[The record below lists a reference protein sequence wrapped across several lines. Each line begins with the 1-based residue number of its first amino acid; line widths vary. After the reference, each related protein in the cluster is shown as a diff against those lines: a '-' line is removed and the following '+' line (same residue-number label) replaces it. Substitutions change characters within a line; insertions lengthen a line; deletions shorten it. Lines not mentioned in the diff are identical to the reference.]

1 MVYDGQFDW
10 SAATEITSARL
21 DNIEFAAAHSALRIY
36 HDGTSWPARTSV
48 TTSLTTPVDWVGPAP
63 LPTDFQLGPD
73 TLWDTSATATVS
85 STPYRYGG
93 QPLFAPWPNSAGTP
107 WQGTPASWTAPA
119 AAASVVKADTAVTL
133 AGDTSYTLVT
143 AGNGALV
150 SGVNASQP
158 AFSITANPGHALAVW
173 IWVDDPTR
181 VASMAVYAGTSS
193 GNSYYWNLVTSAPTA
208 DKPILYPN
216 RWRRFTLH
224 PSASSGKDGTP
235 VDTGIN
241 RVVFNVTDTG
251 SAVTARISNRME
263 WVPSATTS
271 FPNGVVSFDF
281 DDSYLSVK
289 NAIPLL
295 GQHGWRASLA
305 PILSLVGAS
314 SSLYL
319 TWNDIQEIQGNLGW
333 PVKSHCR
340 YNTTPI
346 AEHAGFATLSE
357 QQMVDA
363 ISGTRD
369 AIMGRGLF
377 GSEDWAAPNGS
388 YGTGVESLMV
398 AQILQPYIR
407 SARVTQGTRV
417 AETLPPGD
425 RYMLANKSDVGGPSN
440 PITNYTTATTGLLD
454 KCKAAKGWLHLTIHS
469 VITSGTATTNQITTT
484 DLATLLTAIDTKG
497 MAVAPTAEVMEAL
510 R

>member
-1 MVYDGQFDW
+1 VAYTGQFDW
-10 SAATEITSARL
+10 SSSTEITSAAL
-21 DNIEFAAAHSALRIY
+21 DNIEEGVARSALRIY
-36 HDGTSWPARTSV
+36 HNGTSWPARTTA
-48 TTSLTTPVDWVGPAP
+48 TTSLTMPVDWVGPAP
-63 LPTDFQLGPD
+63 LPTDFVLGPD
-73 TLWDTSATATVS
+73 TLWDTSATAVATS
-85 STPYRYGG
+85 APYRYGG
-93 QPLFAPWPNSAGTP
+93 QPLFAPYPASAGTT
-107 WQGTPASWTAPA
+107 WQGVPASWTAPA
-119 AAASVVKADTAVTL
+119 AAATVTKADTAVTL

-143 AGNGALV
+143 KGDAAFV
-150 SGVNASQP
+150 SGVNASCP

-173 IWVDDPTR
+173 IWVDDPTK
-181 VASMAVYAGTSS
+181 VAAMSVYAGSSS

-224 PSASSGKDGTP
+224 PSASSGMDGAP
-235 VDTGIN
+235 VNTALT

-263 WVPSATTS
+263 WVPSATTA
-271 FPNGVVSFDF
+271 FPNGVVSMDF
-281 DDSYLSVK
+281 DDSYSSVK
-289 NAIPLL
+289 LAVPVL

-314 SSLYL
+314 ASLYL
-319 TWNDIQEIQGNLGW
+319 TWNDIQEIQGALGW

-346 AEHAGFATLSE
+346 AEHTGFTTLSE

-369 AIMGRGLF
+369 AIMGRGLY
-377 GSEDWAAPNGS
+377 GSEDWAAPNGA
-388 YGTGVESLMV
+388 YGTGVESQMV

-407 SARVTQGTRV
+407 CARVTQGTRV

-440 PITNYTTATTGLLD
+440 PITNYTT
-454 KCKAAKGWLHLTIHS
+454 W
-469 VITSGTATTNQITTT
+469 
-484 DLATLLTAIDTKG
+484 
-497 MAVAPTAEVMEAL
+497 
-510 R
+510 

>member
-1 MVYDGQFDW
+1 MPYTGPNDW
-10 SAATEITSARL
+10 SAGTEITSPWL
-21 DNIEFAAAHSALRIY
+21 DNLEFGVSKAPLRIY
-36 HDGTSWPARTSV
+36 HDGTAWPARTTV
-48 TTSLTTPVDWVGPAP
+48 TTSATQSVDWVGPAP
-63 LPTDFQLGPD
+63 LPADFVTGPD
-73 TLWDTSATATVS
+73 SLWDTSATAVVT

-93 QPLFAPWPNSAGTP
+93 QPLFAPWPNSAGTT

-119 AAASVVKADTAVTL
+119 AAATVTKADTTVTL

-143 AGNGALV
+143 AGDGALV

-158 AFSITANPGHALAVW
+158 GFSVTANPGHSLAVW
-173 IWVDDPTR
+173 IWVSDPTK
-181 VASMAVYAGTSS
+181 VASMAVYAGSSS

-224 PSASSGKDGTP
+224 PSASSGVDGSPINTA
-235 VDTGIN
+235 IN

-263 WVPSATTS
+263 WVPGSTTA

-289 NAIPLL
+289 NAVPLF
-295 GQHGWRASLA
+295 GQYGWRASLV

-314 SSLYL
+314 APLYL
-319 TWNDIQEIQGNLGW
+319 TWTDIQEIQGALGW

-340 YNTTPI
+340 YNTTPVN
-346 AEHAGFATLSE
+346 EHGGFTGLNE
-357 QQMVDA
+357 QAMIDA

-377 GSEDWAAPNGS
+377 GSEDWSAPNGA
-388 YGTGVESLMV
+388 YGTGVEPLMV
-398 AQILQPYIR
+398 AQILAPYIR

-417 AETLPPGD
+417 CETLPPGD
-425 RYMLANKSDVGGPSN
+425 RYMLANRSDVGGPSN
-440 PITNYTTATTGLLD
+440 PISNYTTSTTGLLD
-454 KCKAAKGWLHLTIHS
+454 KCKAAKGWLHVTLHS

-484 DLATLLTAIDTKG
+484 DLATLLASISAKG
-497 MAVAPTAEVMEAL
+497 MAVAPTAEVMETL